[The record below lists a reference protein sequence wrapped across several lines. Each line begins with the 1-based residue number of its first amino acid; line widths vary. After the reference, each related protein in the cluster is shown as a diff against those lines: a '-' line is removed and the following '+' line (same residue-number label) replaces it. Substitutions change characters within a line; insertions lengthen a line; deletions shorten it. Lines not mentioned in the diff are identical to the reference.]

1 MIAVLARIV
10 PWACSLQHYTAKT
23 PLLEIGE
30 VFYVSVLA
38 TIDPS
43 LFIEAPSMSMIGYVK
58 RVDRSLA
65 NQLMKGEGETDGLYG
80 CSKEDEQG
88 SLCFSLDKTW
98 DGIDFL
104 FQNGNRRNNPN
115 SAYLGAKKS
124 AYLEKEFGYG
134 QVMLITASEVARI
147 GDQLAQISDED
158 FSKRIEA
165 HHTSLIEQEVY
176 PFSEG
181 ETVAD
186 IDGYVTP
193 YFKKL
198 SEFFAKASKAGDSVL
213 FWIL

>member
-1 MIAVLARIV
+1 
-10 PWACSLQHYTAKT
+10 
-23 PLLEIGE
+23 
-30 VFYVSVLA
+30 
-38 TIDPS
+38 
-43 LFIEAPSMSMIGYVK
+43 MIGYVK
-58 RVDRSLA
+58 RVNAELA
-65 NQLMKGEGETDGLYG
+65 NQLMKGEGEADALYE
-80 CSKEDEQG
+80 CSKEDEQTG
-88 SLCFSLDKTW
+88 HCLYLDKTW

-115 SAYLGAKKS
+115 SANLGAKKS
-124 AYLEKEFGYG
+124 TYLEEDFGYG
-134 QVMLITASEVARI
+134 QPMLITASEVLRI
-147 GDQLAQISDED
+147 GDELARISDEE
-158 FSKRIEA
+158 FSRRVEA
-165 HHTSLIEQEVY
+165 HHASLIEQEVY

>member
-1 MIAVLARIV
+1 MIADLARIV

-43 LFIEAPSMSMIGYVK
+43 LFIEAPSMSMIGYAK
-58 RVDRSLA
+58 RVDQSLA
-65 NQLMKGEGETDGLYG
+65 NLLMKGEGETDGLYE
-80 CSKEDEQG
+80 CSKEDEQAG
-88 SLCFSLDKTW
+88 LCLSLDKAW

-115 SAYLGAKKS
+115 SAYLGVKKS
-124 AYLEKEFGYG
+124 TYLEEDFGYG
-134 QVMLITASEVARI
+134 QAMLITASEVVRI

-158 FSKRIEA
+158 FSKRVEA
-165 HHTSLIEQEVY
+165 HHASLIEQEVY

-186 IDGYVTP
+186 IDDYVTP

-198 SEFFAKASKAGDSVL
+198 RSLFASASNAVDSVL
-213 FWIL
+213 FWVM